1 MSTLVL
7 NLLFLGFSTN
17 LILCCS
23 LTISAYNSISA
34 LVALILAFINTT
46 CLFFLMQLEF
56 IGLLFLI
63 VYVGAIAVLFLFS
76 VMLFN
81 LKDVVRS
88 KTKSF
93 FFKNIIFLISLY
105 IFYLF
110 VFQFFITMADST
122 NLTSTNLTETFPNFN
137 NGINIQQTTFSFL
150 ANTELIYLGEVLYN
164 KYCIY
169 LILTAVILLITMIG
183 AVILINSP
191 KEQVQLQHIT
201 KQMTRGVTIT
211 NLK

>member
-1 MSTLVL
+1 MSTLIF

-17 LILCCS
+17 LILCCL
-23 LTISAYNSISA
+23 LTITAYNSISA
-34 LVALILAFINTT
+34 LVALIIAFINTT

-81 LKDVVRS
+81 LKDVIRS

-93 FFKNIIFLISLY
+93 FFKNVILLISLY

-110 VFQFFITMADST
+110 LFQFFINIAGDNMPNNLINCYFNNTNELINTSQ
-122 NLTSTNLTETFPNFN
+122 NLT
-137 NGINIQQTTFSFL
+137 SFL

-164 KYCIY
+164 KYCLY

-191 KEQVQLQHIT
+191 KEQIQLQHIT

-211 NLK
+211 NIK

>member
-1 MSTLVL
+1 MSALVL

-122 NLTSTNLTETFPNFN
+122 NLTETFSNFN